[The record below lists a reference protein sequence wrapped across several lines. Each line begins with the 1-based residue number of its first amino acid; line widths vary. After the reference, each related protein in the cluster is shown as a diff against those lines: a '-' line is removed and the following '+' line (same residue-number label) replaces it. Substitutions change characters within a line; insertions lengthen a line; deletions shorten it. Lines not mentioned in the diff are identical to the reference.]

1 MEHPVRELLIVLSL
15 RALADLYCQVKDMQ
29 SSENV
34 ENVKSGAATTVGLL
48 VVPENRPLHVWRDV
62 VRFQQPETPETLEV
76 LARQAPVMSRVVES
90 VSVSSRLQIA
100 YCYQAISSGGG
111 GVLKPGSSPGTRGGP
126 NRAPA

>member
-62 VRFQQPETPETLEV
+62 VRFQQPETPEV
-76 LARQAPVMSRVVES
+76 FGRQAQV
-90 VSVSSRLQIA
+90 
-100 YCYQAISSGGG
+100 
-111 GVLKPGSSPGTRGGP
+111 P
-126 NRAPA
+126 NRVFESAFISRR